1 MAISF
6 FSTTSYSKEDIS
18 YVSPMYGNYNFDT
31 SLTNFGLM
39 RERKFRKVNRN
50 KSLLKLTDVSDTNS
64 IYPMIDEF
72 GYAFSDF
79 FIFKSS
85 WDSDYYVEI
94 TNT

>member
-6 FSTTSYSKEDIS
+6 FSRTTYSTEDVS
-18 YVSPMYGNYNFDT
+18 YVRPLDGNYSFDT
-31 SLTNFGLM
+31 SLTDFGMM

-50 KSLLKLTDVSDTNS
+50 SSVLKLTQYADTVS

-85 WDSDYYVEI
+85 WDLEYHIETSQA
-94 TNT
+94 

>member
-6 FSTTSYSKEDIS
+6 FSTTSYSKEDVS
-18 YVSPMYGNYNFDT
+18 YVKPMYGNYSFDT

-39 RERKFRKVNRN
+39 KERKFRKVNRLR
-50 KSLLKLTDVSDTNS
+50 SLLKLTNVNDTNS
-64 IYPMIDEF
+64 IYPMVDEF

-85 WDSDYYVEI
+85 WDSDYYVETI
-94 TNT
+94 NA

>member
-6 FSTTSYSKEDIS
+6 FSTTSYSTEEVS
-18 YVSPMYGNYNFDT
+18 YVNPLYGNYSFDT

-39 RERKFRKVNRN
+39 RERKFSKVNRL

-64 IYPMIDEF
+64 IYPMVDEF

-85 WDSDYYVEI
+85 WDSDYYVET
-94 TNT
+94 TNG